1 MTAIVFPHVCC
12 NGGIITDLSGYGCI
26 PGNLGLGD
34 AAKSGISQT
43 TGTSK
48 TDVMSQDGATKAFAL
63 KQSTDAFK
71 SGNHT
76 IVSGN
81 NYAYV
86 ELINS
91 DGERLSL
98 ETLPQ
103 NAEFSGNLILRNANG
118 DVVSVNKIPKSSNG
132 VLAIRSDL
140 VGYQP
145 VGDYATKNELSAVEK
160 KTVQAFR
167 YSSVRTMK
175 TAVNYWAPASEGEF
189 VIGIRTA
196 LDGGGIWIITDV
208 KVATLQ
214 VFIDGKWVNIQN
226 A

>member
-1 MTAIVFPHVCC
+1 
-12 NGGIITDLSGYGCI
+12 
-26 PGNLGLGD
+26 D

-48 TDVMSQDGATKAFAL
+48 IDVISQDGATKAFAL

-81 NYAYV
+81 DYAYV

-132 VLAIRSDL
+132 VLAIRGDL

-160 KTVQAFR
+160 KAVQAFR

>member
-12 NGGIITDLSGYGCI
+12 NDGIITDLSSYGCI
-26 PGNLGLGD
+26 PGNLGLGE

-48 TDVMSQDGATKAFAL
+48 TDVVSQDGATKAFVL
-63 KQSTDAFK
+63 KKSKDPFE
-71 SGNHT
+71 SGNHK
-76 IVSGN
+76 IVSDSD
-81 NYAYV
+81 YASL
-86 ELINS
+86 ELANS
-91 DGERLSL
+91 AGWKLSL
-98 ETLPQ
+98 ETLPE
-103 NAEFSGNLILRNANG
+103 NNEFSGNIILRDSTGN
-118 DVVSVNKIPKSSNG
+118 VVSVIKIPRSPNDT
-132 VLAIRSDL
+132 LATLTGLRD
-140 VGYQP
+140 
-145 VGDYATKNELSAVEK
+145 TEK
-160 KTVQAFR
+160 KAVQAFR